1 MAGYFSDETSLSTR
15 AFYALLCLITL
26 VYSLIGL
33 FSPLLTPKCDIPL
46 LDKDPFRRRLVQ
58 VRRGLRRPLPRAGTH
73 AARVSPRP
81 PPTLALAPALIRIR
95 ILIPTLTLAQG
106 LEGGLEDAPNPSYR
120 PDPCRWR
127 RYGVLLGLNKWEA
140 EMCCRV
146 IISILMGSTIGFER
160 RRADRPAGIRTMAM
174 VCLGACVFTID
185 SMFAF
190 VDGTMGWDASRV
202 SAAIPSGVGFLG
214 AASIWKGT
222 RPKIGES
229 GEQVPEVH
237 GLTTATSVW
246 LSAAVGLLCGGGLYM
261 PALFA
266 TASSVVYLRFAPRLN
281 GSYHGDEEEDEALG
295 LEAQCGAG
303 LTNLLSPTRAQ
314 LTEQLLRNSQPGGN
328 PSGVERRDSTHSFAS
343 NRSTAKKGPGPGSG
357 SPQQPTRGHPPPQ
370 RPTRLLRATPL
381 GPRGAPSPRGC
392 RSEPHI
398 ADVVVFWPTQE

>member
-1 MAGYFSDETSLSTR
+1 MQVSPAALSIAAATRLWVLVAWSWPMPEHAYFSAETSLSTR
-15 AFYALLCLITL
+15 AFYAVLCLITL

-33 FSPLLTPKCDIPL
+33 FSPLLAPRCDIPL
-46 LDKDPFRRRLVQ
+46 LDKDPFRRRLV
-58 VRRGLRRPLPRAGTH
+58 
-73 AARVSPRP
+73 
-81 PPTLALAPALIRIR
+81 
-95 ILIPTLTLAQG
+95 QG

-146 IISILMGSTIGFER
+146 IISILMGSIIGFER

-222 RPKIGES
+222 RPKAGEG

-246 LSAAVGLLCGGGLYM
+246 LSAAVGLLCGGGLYV

-281 GSYHGDEEEDEALG
+281 GSTLLEEEEDEEAAAALEVQSAYQGGG
-295 LEAQCGAG
+295 LDR
-303 LTNLLSPTRAQ
+303 NSSRAQ
-314 LTEQLLRNSQPGGN
+314 LTEQLLRDSNAGSN
-328 PSGVERRDSTHSFAS
+328 PRGVERRDSTHSFAS
-343 NRSTAKKGPGPGSG
+343 NSETPKKPKRPSM
-357 SPQQPTRGHPPPQ
+357 PPQ
-370 RPTRLLRATPL
+370 V
-381 GPRGAPSPRGC
+381 
-392 RSEPHI
+392 HI
-398 ADVVVFWPTQE
+398 